1 GRFVLGTDLQ
11 NDGNKDNDRPVING
25 IAVTRDSIR
34 LPNFFDWD
42 VRLLKEF
49 RFGETVR
56 LAFSFEGFNL
66 TRASNKS
73 FNGAGDSIFGKP
85 QATINPKTGYPY
97 ANNTAGVPTFA
108 PGTDRFGGPRQAQL
122 GLRITF

>member
-1 GRFVLGTDLQ
+1 RYVLGTDLQ
-11 NDGNKDNDRPVING
+11 NDGNKDNDRPIING
-25 IAVTRDSIR
+25 YVASRDSVR

-49 RFGETVR
+49 RIGESAR
-56 LAFSFEGFNL
+56 LGFSIEGFNL

-73 FNGAGDSIFGKP
+73 FNGDGDSLFGTP
-85 QATINPKTGYPY
+85 QTSINPATGFAY
-97 ANNTAGVPTFA
+97 ANSTAGIPTFA

-122 GLRITF
+122 GLRLTF